1 MQELSPWPSW
11 LADKKMASQEGEALI
26 CEVHEWGWVT
36 QLAPW
41 AEAHCL
47 QTPLGR
53 GCSALGR
60 GMSFLPRRLGTHPL
74 EGKEGQL
81 DYFLPMLPME
91 KLRLRCS
98 VRGHTVRRARTQAL
112 P

>member
-1 MQELSPWPSW
+1 MYGEVIFRMQELSPWPSW
-11 LADKKMASQEGEALI
+11 LADKKMASQEAEALI

-53 GCSALGR
+53 ECSALER

-81 DYFLPMLPME
+81 DSDSTFFPCYQW
-91 KLRLRCS
+91 RN
-98 VRGHTVRRARTQAL
+98 
-112 P
+112 